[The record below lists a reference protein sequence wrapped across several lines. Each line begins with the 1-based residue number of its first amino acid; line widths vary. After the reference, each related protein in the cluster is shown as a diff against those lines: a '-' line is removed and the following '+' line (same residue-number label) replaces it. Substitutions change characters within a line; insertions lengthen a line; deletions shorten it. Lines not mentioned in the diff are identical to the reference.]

1 MPRFLNRR
9 YPDKGFRALEDSLC
23 TRSGM
28 PQETQVF
35 SPNKCRSIFSVPCFV
50 SVKTI
55 LFKSRLYS
63 PVFFSPRSC
72 RPLQTKQRRVPQGS
86 RMHATRGESLLQLPE
101 RIQGGW
107 LYVPSSK
114 SLRWRVQR
122 RLPWACH
129 LHCHRTCKLNDFS
142 HRQGSLRH
150 FFPLSAESIFS
161 GWITLCTAQSPC
173 FPKQPL
179 RSSRLLSTSVWYPFS
194 SGVRNSLASLL

>member
-1 MPRFLNRR
+1 MRPLESPWPEQSPQKSSSLGPPKGKAESLGVVPRFLNRR

-114 SLRWRVQR
+114 SLR
-122 RLPWACH
+122 
-129 LHCHRTCKLNDFS
+129 
-142 HRQGSLRH
+142 
-150 FFPLSAESIFS
+150 
-161 GWITLCTAQSPC
+161 
-173 FPKQPL
+173 
-179 RSSRLLSTSVWYPFS
+179 
-194 SGVRNSLASLL
+194 